1 MVAKAFPFII
11 FGMKNGAYNFFN
23 KPCQEIVVVKLC
35 VFYGSTFVARSQ
47 TDKFALISDIW
58 NRFVDNSISCY
69 QPGKNITIY
78 KKLFLQNLVVGLSSI
93 CQTNQI
99 SLA

>member
-1 MVAKAFPFII
+1 MVAKTLPFII
-11 FGMKNGAYNFFN
+11 FGIKNGAYHFFN
-23 KPCQEIVVVKLC
+23 KPCQEIIVVKLC
-35 VFYGSTFVARSQ
+35 VFYGSTCVAQSQ
-47 TDKFALISDIW
+47 HACKLTNFSDNW

-69 QPGKNITIY
+69 QPGENTIY
-78 KKLFLQNLVVGLSSI
+78 EQLFPQNLVVGLSSI